1 MNAVLSCQDVSV
13 RFGDFTAVDR
23 TSIDFEEGRIC
34 AVIGPNG
41 AGKTTLLN
49 VLAGRVGVSSGR
61 VLLRGRDIT
70 RTAPHRRANAGIGR
84 SFQIVSLFGEMTV
97 FENFR
102 VAAQARRGGL
112 QPFWKPI
119 GSDAN
124 LLQRAE
130 HYLEQVGLADKRD
143 RVAGTLSH
151 GDQRAMEIGL
161 ALVTDPP
168 VLLLDEPLAGM
179 GHSELS
185 KGIELLQR
193 VIARR
198 TVVLVE
204 HNMDLVMNISDEIA
218 VLVAGRVLVKDVP
231 ARIRENEEV
240 RRAYLG

>member
-1 MNAVLSCQDVSV
+1 
-13 RFGDFTAVDR
+13 
-23 TSIDFEEGRIC
+23 
-34 AVIGPNG
+34 
-41 AGKTTLLN
+41 
-49 VLAGRVGVSSGR
+49 
-61 VLLRGRDIT
+61 
-70 RTAPHRRANAGIGR
+70 
-84 SFQIVSLFGEMTV
+84 
-97 FENFR
+97 
-102 VAAQARRGGL
+102 
-112 QPFWKPI
+112 
-119 GSDAN
+119 
-124 LLQRAE
+124 
-130 HYLEQVGLADKRD
+130 
-143 RVAGTLSH
+143 
-151 GDQRAMEIGL
+151 
-161 ALVTDPP
+161 